1 MANTNVQ
8 GATGAAEFLKKYST
22 VVGYYQQIDDL
33 LANPQGATGAA
44 EFLEKYSTVVGMPQ
58 AINTIIKPVES
69 SSDEQGATGPQGAT
83 GEQGATGTTDA
94 GTGEG
99 TDTQGD

>member
-22 VVGYYQQIDDL
+22 VVGSYQQIDEL
-33 LANPQGATGAA
+33 LANSQGATGAA

-58 AINTIIKPVES
+58 AINTIINSAVQTT
-69 SSDEQGATGPQGAT
+69 DEQGTTGPQGT
-83 GEQGATGTTDA
+83 TGTGDA
-94 GTGEG
+94 GVGEG
-99 TDTQGD
+99 TDEGD

>member
-22 VVGYYQQIDDL
+22 VVG
-33 LANPQGATGAA
+33 
-44 EFLEKYSTVVGMPQ
+44 MPQ
-58 AINTIIKPVES
+58 SINTIINSVE
-69 SSDEQGATGPQGAT
+69 QCATGPQGAT
-83 GEQGATGTTDA
+83 GTDDA
-94 GTGEG
+94 GAGDG

>member
-22 VVGYYQQIDDL
+22 VVGSYEQIDEL

-58 AINTIIKPVES
+58 AIDEILNSTVQNTS
-69 SSDEQGATGPQGAT
+69 EQS
-83 GEQGATGTTDA
+83 TTD
-94 GTGEG
+94 
-99 TDTQGD
+99 QGD

>member
-22 VVGYYQQIDDL
+22 VVGSHQQVDEL

-58 AINTIIKPVES
+58 AINTIINSVETS
-69 SSDEQGATGPQGAT
+69 SVEPDEQGATGT
-83 GEQGATGTTDA
+83 DDA
-94 GTGEG
+94 GAGDG
-99 TDTQGD
+99 TDNQGD

>member
-22 VVGYYQQIDDL
+22 VVGSYQQIDDL
-33 LANPQGATGAA
+33 LANPQGATGAV

-58 AINTIIKPVES
+58 AINTIINSVETS
-69 SSDEQGATGPQGAT
+69 SVEPDEQGATGPQGAT
-83 GEQGATGTTDA
+83 GIDDA
-94 GTGEG
+94 GAGDG
-99 TDTQGD
+99 TDNQGD